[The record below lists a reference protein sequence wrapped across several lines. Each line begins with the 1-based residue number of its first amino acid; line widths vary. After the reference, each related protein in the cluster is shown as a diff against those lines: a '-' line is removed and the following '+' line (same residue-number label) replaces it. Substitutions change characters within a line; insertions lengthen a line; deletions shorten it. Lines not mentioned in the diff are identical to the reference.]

1 MLVYLLFL
9 DAGVG
14 AIYDALKETG
24 KNMQLEVRMPFQL

>member
-1 MLVYLLFL
+1 MFVYLLFL

-24 KNMQLEVRMPFQL
+24 KNMKMKERMPFQL